1 MNKNNLISKILQLK
15 MNNFKINNNM
25 IKKFHNIRIKNKRF
39 KINENNMIKKEI
51 WKKVN
56 NKIFMMKIQQDSIE
70 LNIIKIYILQL
81 AIMKKSKWNFPLNI
95 NKKIKILTISIKKNK
110 VMTIKMNINRF
121 KIKKFS
127 NNLKI
132 IMISHNISK

>member
-1 MNKNNLISKILQLK
+1 

-56 NKIFMMKIQQDSIE
+56 NKIFMMKI
-70 LNIIKIYILQL
+70 
-81 AIMKKSKWNFPLNI
+81 
-95 NKKIKILTISIKKNK
+95 
-110 VMTIKMNINRF
+110 
-121 KIKKFS
+121 
-127 NNLKI
+127 
-132 IMISHNISK
+132 